1 MAKINDR
8 HLIVISLDGFG
19 AADIDNFLRFMPNLS
34 KLVKAGTHIK
44 NIRGVYP
51 SQSYPSHASMITGQ
65 LPDKHGI
72 VNDQRLQINKKT
84 PDWYW
89 FSHFIKSPTILE
101 LAENKGMKVATFMW
115 PSTLEANFIDY
126 NIAPTANE
134 HLWNNQNKKIFSVR
148 PLAWA
153 NKINRNFKE
162 VRQKSDSFQPT
173 LDKFIVK
180 SAADLILEKKPNLIL
195 IRLTDLDVHRRRF
208 GVHSEQANQSILR
221 LDKRIGEIV
230 KATVDAGIYDQTN
243 FSIISDHYLITT
255 DKMIHL
261 NMLFEEHQWLSTDK
275 DNQIN
280 ANYKVI
286 GRSSGGSVSIYLKD
300 KRMIG
305 EVIEAI
311 VNSPIGSA
319 IDAIYKER
327 ELKTIGVDP
336 KASLML
342 EAKPGFYFTDETNRP
357 FVIEKLTVR
366 EFGLENRSAAADG
379 YHPNKPM
386 YTATMVLSGPNIKKR
401 NEIWQAEII
410 DAAPTF
416 AEILGLKFKN
426 IVEGQ
431 LIKGAFV
438 QSALT
443 KKKPTLYS
451 TIKEQL
457 DVKAVDPKQVEKQKT
472 AEKNS
477 IEKQKQIDKAASK
490 VKAIPGEKKITPPE
504 KPKKAKETKTAPTTN
519 KGLYQRIKDT
529 LDVKAVDPYDDARLK
544 REKAKDKR
552 TADKQPATA
561 TKDKAK
567 ATDKA
572 KTNKKPAVKS
582 NASKSKKPAK
592 APKKSTKT
600 ENKK

>member
-89 FSHFIKSPTILE
+89 FSHFIKAPTVLE

-115 PSTLEANFIDY
+115 PTTGEANFIDH
-126 NIAPTANE
+126 NISPIAND
-134 HLWNNQNKKIFSVR
+134 HLWNNQNKKVFSVK
-148 PLAWA
+148 PLSWA
-153 NKINRNFKE
+153 NKINHNFKE
-162 VRQKSDSFQPT
+162 IRQKSDSFQPT
-173 LDKFIVK
+173 LDKFITK
-180 SAADLILEKKPNLIL
+180 SASDLILEKKPNLVL

-208 GVHSEQANQSILR
+208 GVHSEQANDSILR

-243 FSIISDHYLITT
+243 FSVISDHYLIPT

-275 DNQIN
+275 DHQIN

-286 GRSSGGSVSIYLKD
+286 GHSSGGSVTIYLKD
-300 KRMIG
+300 KRMTA

-311 VNSPIGSA
+311 VNSPISSA

-327 ELKTIGVDP
+327 ELKTMGVDP

-386 YTATMVLSGPNIKKR
+386 YTGTMVLSGPNIKKR
-401 NEIWQAEII
+401 NEIWQAELI
-410 DAAPTF
+410 DVAPTF
-416 AEILGLKFKN
+416 AEILGLKFRN

-438 QSALT
+438 QAMLT

-451 TIKEQL
+451 TIKGQL
-457 DVKAVDPKQVEKQKT
+457 DVKAVDPKQVVKQKS
-472 AEKNS
+472 AEKELV
-477 IEKQKQIDKAASK
+477 EKQKQIEKATSN

-504 KPKKAKETKTAPTTN
+504 KPKKAKEVKTKQTDN
-519 KGLYQRIKDT
+519 KSFYQKIKDT
-529 LDVKAVDPYDDARLK
+529 LDVKAVNPYDDARLK
-544 REKAKDKR
+544 REKAKDTKIV
-552 TADKQPATA
+552 DIKQPATKA
-561 TKDKAK
+561 KPKTDKKTSDKA
-567 ATDKA
+567 
-572 KTNKKPAVKS
+572 
-582 NASKSKKPAK
+582 KPAK
-592 APKKSTKT
+592 AKKPVKTAKKSTQTK
-600 ENKK
+600 NKK